1 MVSKIE
7 ISTIWAY
14 LAQFDV
20 TGNPSFLYSA
30 WTLLSSVVEHTT
42 LPDFST
48 RVALIEFDG
57 DDTVR
62 YPIVVATRRNIAEIV
77 DTWVKVLPRFISHH
91 ALFRSGARD
100 PLLEASAIQ
109 TFQIAKMTL
118 MKIMSAMGYV
128 LNPFDE
134 ESLIDQILSGGEDA
148 GE

>member
-30 WTLLSSVVEHTT
+30 WTLLSSLVEHRDI
-42 LPDFST
+42 PDFTTS
-48 RVALIEFDG
+48 VAAIEFDG
-57 DDTVR
+57 DDTIR
-62 YPIVVATRRNIAEIV
+62 YPIVEVGNENIKDIV
-77 DTWVKVLPRFISHH
+77 ELWVKVLPVFISNH
-91 ALFRSGARD
+91 ALFRAGVSD
-100 PLLEASAIQ
+100 PVLEASAVK

-128 LNPFDE
+128 LNPFE
-134 ESLIDQILSGGEDA
+134 GGERLIDQILSGE
-148 GE
+148 EE